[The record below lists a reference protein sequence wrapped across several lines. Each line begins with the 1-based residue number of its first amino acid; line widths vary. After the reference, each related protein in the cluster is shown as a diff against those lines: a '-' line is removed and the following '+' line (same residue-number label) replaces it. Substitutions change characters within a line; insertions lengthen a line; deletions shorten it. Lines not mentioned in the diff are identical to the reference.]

1 MPEGSRPRVF
11 INYRRDDAAGDA
23 GRLFDVLSARF
34 GKGFVFMDI
43 DAIQPGADF
52 AEVINQAVGAC
63 DVLVTV
69 IGKSW
74 LSAANADGRR
84 RLDDPR
90 DLVRMEIQS
99 ALKHKIRVVP
109 ALVQGAQMPRAD
121 QLPKSLAR
129 LASRNAVE
137 LSHGRWQHDVERLIT
152 TLESPTQAR
161 AAAVNNLPRQLTSF
175 IGRSEDVNEVKRI
188 LLTSGLVTL
197 TGTGGCGKTRLALE
211 VAAGVLDDYR
221 DGVWFVEFAPVT
233 DPNLVPSVVA
243 STLGVRE
250 QAGQAL
256 TETLITRLQQQRVLI
271 VLDCCEHLVTACA
284 TLADE
289 LLRACPDL
297 KVLATS
303 REALDVSGEVIH
315 RVPSLEQSEATQ
327 LFVDRARLARSDF
340 ALNEADESAVAEI
353 CRRLDGIPL
362 AIELA
367 AARVRMMPPGEI
379 LDRLSDRFRLLTLGG
394 RTTPSRHQTL
404 QATLEWSYRLL
415 SASEQILFKRLSVF
429 AGGFTLDA
437 AEAVCAGDGLTRD
450 QILDLLAA
458 LVDKSLVVAGE
469 DSRGRSRYT
478 LLETLREYARER
490 LEKSAEPETRM
501 RHATYFF
508 GVAVETEPLL
518 RGPQQATIL
527 RQLEDEHDN
536 FRAALQWLIDVNE
549 IELELNLA
557 GALVQFWLMHSHVTE
572 GRQWFA
578 GRIGSSAGAAIRAKA
593 LKGQGDLAWRQ
604 ADFIEATAL
613 MEASLAIWRE
623 LGDKAGVADAL
634 NRLGTICRMQGDPS
648 SARAYFEQSLA
659 MARDTDDRFEIG
671 RALNNLGTLASDRG
685 DYEASRSL
693 LLESLALTQGI
704 GDRSG
709 IALATANLAE
719 VLLEQADYEGARTRY
734 EESLLIGRE
743 LGDQIGIAFCL
754 EGFSAL
760 AAAHGQPQRQLRLA
774 GAAAAQRS
782 LVGSILDPVG
792 REKLQSRLAA
802 ARQALGP
809 DVAEEAFTEGS
820 EMGLAQAVAEAL
832 AVEVS

>member
-1 MPEGSRPRVF
+1 
-11 INYRRDDAAGDA
+11 
-23 GRLFDVLSARF
+23 
-34 GKGFVFMDI
+34 
-43 DAIQPGADF
+43 
-52 AEVINQAVGAC
+52 
-63 DVLVTV
+63 
-69 IGKSW
+69 
-74 LSAANADGRR
+74 
-84 RLDDPR
+84 
-90 DLVRMEIQS
+90 
-99 ALKHKIRVVP
+99 
-109 ALVQGAQMPRAD
+109 
-121 QLPKSLAR
+121 
-129 LASRNAVE
+129 
-137 LSHGRWQHDVERLIT
+137 
-152 TLESPTQAR
+152 
-161 AAAVNNLPRQLTSF
+161 
-175 IGRSEDVNEVKRI
+175 
-188 LLTSGLVTL
+188 VTL

-243 STLGVRE
+243 SALGVRE
-250 QAGQAL
+250 QPGQDL
-256 TETLITRLQQQRVLI
+256 IETLITRLQRQRVLI
-271 VLDCCEHLVTACA
+271 ILDNCEHLVTACA
-284 TLADE
+284 TLADV

-297 KVLATS
+297 RILATS
-303 REALDVSGEVIH
+303 REALDVSGEVSH
-315 RVPSLEQSEATQ
+315 GVRSLEQSEAAQ
-327 LFVDRARLARSDF
+327 LFVDRAGLARSDF
-340 ALNEADESAVAEI
+340 ALNETNESAVAEI

-367 AARVRMMPPGEI
+367 AARVRMMSPGEI

-394 RTTPSRHQTL
+394 RTAPSRHQTL

-415 SASEQILFKRLSVF
+415 SESEQILFNRLSVF
-429 AGGFTLDA
+429 AGGFTLEA

-490 LEKSAEPETRM
+490 LEKSGERETRM

-508 GVAVETEPLL
+508 GIAVETEPLL
-518 RGPQQATIL
+518 RGPEQATIL

-536 FRAALQWLIDVNE
+536 LRAALQWLIDVNE

-557 GALVQFWLMHSHVTE
+557 GALVQFWLMHGHVTD

-578 GRIGSSAGAAIRAKA
+578 GRIIGSSAGAAIRAKA
-593 LKGQGDLAWRQ
+593 LKGQGNLAWRQ
-604 ADFIEATAL
+604 ADFIEATAS

-659 MARDTDDRFEIG
+659 LARDTDDRFEIG

-685 DYEASRSL
+685 DYEASRSF
-693 LLESLALTQGI
+693 LLESLALTQGM

-719 VLLEQADYEGARTRY
+719 LLLEQADYEGARTRY